1 MKNFILIVFTVLLTT
16 TTFAQGIDIG
26 IKAGATFANLTDA
39 TDASTK
45 TGFVGGAFLTIKF
58 SDKIAIQGDLLY
70 SQQGAKLELELDDIN
85 LNYINFPI
93 VLKYYII
100 KRINIQAGPQF
111 GTVVNDNL
119 GEVFGPNIDFNSFDI
134 TGIVGIGIDLPLNLR
149 ITGRYG
155 FGLSEISFIELDGAL
170 KETNSKNSV
179 FSLTAGFSF
188 L

>member
-1 MKNFILIVFTVLLTT
+1 MKNFTLLVFALLLSTSS
-16 TTFAQGIDIG
+16 FSQGVDLG
-26 IKAGATFANLTDA
+26 IKGGATFANLTGV
-39 TDASTK
+39 TDGSTK
-45 TGFVGGAFLTIKF
+45 TGFVGGAFVTIKF

-70 SQQGAKLELELDDIN
+70 SQQGVELDVDKIN
-85 LNYINFPI
+85 LDYINFPL

-111 GTVVNDNL
+111 GTVINDSL
-119 GEVFGPNIDFNSFDI
+119 GSFLGSNIDFNSFDV
-134 TGIVGIGIDLPLNLR
+134 TGVVGIGVDLPLNFR

-155 FGLSEISFIELDGAL
+155 FGLSDISFSDNNDFSID
-170 KETNSKNSV
+170 TNSKNSV

>member
-1 MKNFILIVFTVLLTT
+1 MKNFTLLVFTLLLSTSS
-16 TTFAQGIDIG
+16 FSQGIDLG
-26 IKAGATFANLTDA
+26 IKAGATFANLTDV
-39 TDASTK
+39 TNASTK
-45 TGFVGGAFLTIKF
+45 TGFVGGAFVTIKF

-70 SQQGAKLELELDDIN
+70 SQQGVELDVDKIN
-85 LNYINFPI
+85 LDYINFPL

-111 GTVVNDNL
+111 GTVINDSL
-119 GEVFGPNIDFNSFDI
+119 GGFLGSNIDFNSFDV
-134 TGIVGIGIDLPLNLR
+134 TGVVGIGVDLPLNFR

-155 FGLSEISFIELDGAL
+155 FGLSDISFSDNDLSIDI
-170 KETNSKNSV
+170 NSKNSV

>member
-1 MKNFILIVFTVLLTT
+1 MKNFIIIVFTVLLST
-16 TTFAQGIDIG
+16 TTFAQGIDLG
-26 IKAGATFANLTDA
+26 IKAGATFASLTGE

-70 SQQGAKLELELDDIN
+70 SQQGAKLELDDIN

-119 GEVFGPNIDFNSFDI
+119 GEVFGPNSDFNSFDI

-155 FGLSEISFIELDGAL
+155 FGLSEISSIEFEGDS

>member
-1 MKNFILIVFTVLLTT
+1 MKNFIIIVFTVLLTT
-16 TTFAQGIDIG
+16 TTFGQGIDLG
-26 IKAGATFANLTDA
+26 IKAGATFANLTGA

-70 SQQGAKLELELDDIN
+70 SQQGAKLELDDIN

-119 GEVFGPNIDFNSFDI
+119 GEVFGPNDINSFDI

-155 FGLSEISFIELDGAL
+155 FGLSEINFIEFEGDS

>member
-1 MKNFILIVFTVLLTT
+1 MKNFILLVFALLLSTSS
-16 TTFAQGIDIG
+16 FSQGVDLG
-26 IKAGATFANLTDA
+26 IKGGATFANLTGV
-39 TDASTK
+39 TDGSTK
-45 TGFVGGAFLTIKF
+45 TGFVGGAFVTIKF

-70 SQQGAKLELELDDIN
+70 SQQGVELDVDKIN
-85 LNYINFPI
+85 LDYINFPL

-111 GTVVNDNL
+111 GTVINDSL
-119 GEVFGPNIDFNSFDI
+119 GGFLGSNIDFNSFDV
-134 TGIVGIGIDLPLNLR
+134 TGVVGIGVDLPLNFR

-155 FGLSEISFIELDGAL
+155 FGLSDISSFSDNDFSID
-170 KETNSKNSV
+170 NSKNSV

>member
-1 MKNFILIVFTVLLTT
+1 MKNFIFIVFTILLTT

-26 IKAGATFANLTDA
+26 VKAGATFANLTDA

-70 SQQGAKLELELDDIN
+70 SQQGAVFKGDNIN
-85 LNYINFPI
+85 LDYINFPI
-93 VLKYYII
+93 VFKYYII

-111 GTVVNDNL
+111 GTVINDNY
-119 GEVFGPNIDFNSFDI
+119 NIDIDYNSFDLS
-134 TGIVGIGIDLPLNLR
+134 GVVGIGIDLPLNFR
-149 ITGRYG
+149 VTGRYG
-155 FGLSEISFIELDGAL
+155 FGLSDISFLGANASIN
-170 KETNSKNSV
+170 TNSKNSV
-179 FSLTAGFSF
+179 FSLTACLSF

>member
-1 MKNFILIVFTVLLTT
+1 MKNFTLLVFALLLSTSS
-16 TTFAQGIDIG
+16 FSQGIDLG
-26 IKAGATFANLTDA
+26 IKAGATFANLTDV

-45 TGFVGGAFLTIKF
+45 TGFVGGAFVTIKF

-70 SQQGAKLELELDDIN
+70 SQQGVELDVDKIN
-85 LNYINFPI
+85 LDYINFPI

-100 KRINIQAGPQF
+100 KRVNIQAGPQF
-111 GTVVNDNL
+111 GTVINDNL
-119 GEVFGPNIDFNSFDI
+119 GEVIGPNDINSFDI

-155 FGLSEISFIELDGAL
+155 FGLSEISFIEFEGDT

>member
-1 MKNFILIVFTVLLTT
+1 MKNFTLLVFALLLSTSS
-16 TTFAQGIDIG
+16 FSQGIDLG
-26 IKAGATFANLTDA
+26 IKVGATFANLTDV
-39 TDASTK
+39 TNASTK
-45 TGFVGGAFLTIKF
+45 TGFVGGAFVTIKF

-70 SQQGAKLELELDDIN
+70 SQQGVELDVDKIN
-85 LNYINFPI
+85 LDYINIPI
-93 VLKYYII
+93 VFKYYIL

-111 GTVVNDNL
+111 GTVIKDNYD
-119 GEVFGPNIDFNSFDI
+119 IDVDYDSFDI
-134 TGIVGIGIDLPLNLR
+134 TGILGIGIDLPLNLR

-155 FGLSEISFIELDGAL
+155 FGLSEISFIEFEGDT

>member
-1 MKNFILIVFTVLLTT
+1 MKNFTLLVFALLLLSTSS
-16 TTFAQGIDIG
+16 FSQGVDLG
-26 IKAGATFANLTDA
+26 IKGGATFANLTDV
-39 TDASTK
+39 TDGSTK
-45 TGFVGGAFLTIKF
+45 TGFVGGAFVTIKF

-70 SQQGAKLELELDDIN
+70 SQQGVELDVDKIN
-85 LNYINFPI
+85 LDYINFPL

-111 GTVVNDNL
+111 GTVINDSL
-119 GEVFGPNIDFNSFDI
+119 GGFLGSNIDFNSFDV
-134 TGIVGIGIDLPLNLR
+134 TGVVGIGVDLPLNFR

-155 FGLSEISFIELDGAL
+155 FGLSDISFSDNDFSID
-170 KETNSKNSV
+170 TNSKNSV

>member
-1 MKNFILIVFTVLLTT
+1 MKNFTLLVFALLLSTSS
-16 TTFAQGIDIG
+16 FSQGVDLG
-26 IKAGATFANLTDA
+26 IKGGATFANLTNV
-39 TDASTK
+39 TDGSTK
-45 TGFVGGAFLTIKF
+45 TGFVGGAFVTIKF

-70 SQQGAKLELELDDIN
+70 SQQGVELDVDKIN
-85 LNYINFPI
+85 LDYINFPL

-111 GTVVNDNL
+111 GTVINDSL
-119 GEVFGPNIDFNSFDI
+119 GGFLGSNIDFNSFDV
-134 TGIVGIGIDLPLNLR
+134 TGVVGIGVDLPLNFR

-155 FGLSEISFIELDGAL
+155 FGLSDISFSDNDSSID
-170 KETNSKNSV
+170 TDSKNSV

>member
-70 SQQGAKLELELDDIN
+70 SQQGAAFNVDKIN
-85 LNYINFPI
+85 LDYINFPI
-93 VLKYYII
+93 VFKYYII

-111 GTVVNDNL
+111 GTIINDNL
-119 GEVFGPNIDFNSFDI
+119 EANLEANSFDI
-134 TGIVGIGIDLPLNLR
+134 TGVVGIGVDLPLNFR
-149 ITGRYG
+149 VTGRYG
-155 FGLSEISFIELDGAL
+155 FGLSDISFSDNNVSID
-170 KETNSKNSV
+170 TNSKNSV

>member
-1 MKNFILIVFTVLLTT
+1 MKNFTLLVFALLLSTSS
-16 TTFAQGIDIG
+16 FSQGVDLG
-26 IKAGATFANLTDA
+26 IKGGATFANLTGV
-39 TDASTK
+39 TDGSTK
-45 TGFVGGAFLTIKF
+45 TGFVGGVFVTIKF

-70 SQQGAKLELELDDIN
+70 SQQGVELDVDKIN
-85 LNYINFPI
+85 LDYINFPL

-111 GTVVNDNL
+111 GTVINDNL
-119 GEVFGPNIDFNSFDI
+119 GGFLGSNIDFNSFDV
-134 TGIVGIGIDLPLNLR
+134 TGVVGIGVDLPLNFR

-155 FGLSEISFIELDGAL
+155 FGLSDISFSDNDFSID
-170 KETNSKNSV
+170 TNSKNSV

>member
-1 MKNFILIVFTVLLTT
+1 MKNFIITVFTALLTT
-16 TTFAQGIDIG
+16 TTFAQGIDLG
-26 IKAGATFANLTDA
+26 IKAGATFANLTGA

-70 SQQGAKLELELDDIN
+70 SQQGAKLELDDIN

-119 GEVFGPNIDFNSFDI
+119 GEVFGPNDIISFDI
-134 TGIVGIGIDLPLNLR
+134 TGVVGIGIDLPLNLR

-155 FGLSEISFIELDGAL
+155 FGLSEINFIEFEGDS

>member
-1 MKNFILIVFTVLLTT
+1 MKNFIIIVFTVLLTT
-16 TTFAQGIDIG
+16 TTFGQGIDLG
-26 IKAGATFANLTDA
+26 IKAGATFANLTGA

-85 LNYINFPI
+85 LNYIIFPI

-119 GEVFGPNIDFNSFDI
+119 GEVFGPNDINSFDI

-155 FGLSEISFIELDGAL
+155 FGLSEINFIEFEGDS

>member
-1 MKNFILIVFTVLLTT
+1 MKNFILIVFTVLFTT
-16 TTFAQGIDIG
+16 IAFAQGIDLG
-26 IKAGATFANLTDA
+26 IKAGATFANLTNV

-45 TGFVGGAFLTIKF
+45 TGFVGGAFVTIKF

-85 LNYINFPI
+85 LNYIIFPI

-119 GEVFGPNIDFNSFDI
+119 GEVFGPNDIISFDI
-134 TGIVGIGIDLPLNLR
+134 TGVVGIGIDLPLNLR

-155 FGLSEISFIELDGAL
+155 FGLSEFSFIEFEGDT

>member
-1 MKNFILIVFTVLLTT
+1 MKNFTLLVFALLLSTSS
-16 TTFAQGIDIG
+16 FSQGVDLG
-26 IKAGATFANLTDA
+26 IKGGATFANLTGV
-39 TDASTK
+39 TDGSTK
-45 TGFVGGAFLTIKF
+45 TGFVGGAFVTIKF

-70 SQQGAKLELELDDIN
+70 SQQGVELDVDKIN
-85 LNYINFPI
+85 LDYINFPL

-111 GTVVNDNL
+111 GTVINDSL
-119 GEVFGPNIDFNSFDI
+119 GSFLGSNIDFNSFDV
-134 TGIVGIGIDLPLNLR
+134 TGVVGIGVDLPLNFR

-155 FGLSEISFIELDGAL
+155 FGLSDISFSDNDLSIDN
-170 KETNSKNSV
+170 NSKNSV

>member
-1 MKNFILIVFTVLLTT
+1 MKNFTLLVFTLLLSTSS
-16 TTFAQGIDIG
+16 FSQGIDLG
-26 IKAGATFANLTDA
+26 IKAGATFANLTDV

-45 TGFVGGAFLTIKF
+45 TGFVGGAFVTIKF

-70 SQQGAKLELELDDIN
+70 SQQGVELDVDKIN
-85 LNYINFPI
+85 LDYINFPL

-111 GTVVNDNL
+111 GTVINDSL
-119 GEVFGPNIDFNSFDI
+119 GGFLGSNIDFNSFDV
-134 TGIVGIGIDLPLNLR
+134 TGVVGIGVDLPLNFR

-155 FGLSEISFIELDGAL
+155 FGLSDISFSDNDFSID
-170 KETNSKNSV
+170 TNSKNSV

>member
-1 MKNFILIVFTVLLTT
+1 MKNFTLLVFALLLSTSS
-16 TTFAQGIDIG
+16 FSQGVDLG
-26 IKAGATFANLTDA
+26 IKGGATFANLTDV
-39 TDASTK
+39 TDGSTK
-45 TGFVGGAFLTIKF
+45 TGFVGGAFVTIKF

-70 SQQGAKLELELDDIN
+70 SQQGVELDVDKIN
-85 LNYINFPI
+85 LDYINFPL

-111 GTVVNDNL
+111 GTVINDNL
-119 GEVFGPNIDFNSFDI
+119 GGFLGSNIDFNSFDV
-134 TGIVGIGIDLPLNLR
+134 TGVVGIGVDLPLNFR

-155 FGLSEISFIELDGAL
+155 FGLSDISFSDNDFSID
-170 KETNSKNSV
+170 TNSKNSV

>member
-1 MKNFILIVFTVLLTT
+1 MKNFILIVFTVLFTT
-16 TTFAQGIDIG
+16 IAFAQGIDLG
-26 IKAGATFANLTDA
+26 IKAGATFANLTGA

-70 SQQGAKLELELDDIN
+70 SQQGAKLELDDIN

-119 GEVFGPNIDFNSFDI
+119 GEVFGPNDIISFDI
-134 TGIVGIGIDLPLNLR
+134 TGVVGIGIDLPLNLR

-155 FGLSEISFIELDGAL
+155 FGLSEINFIEFEGDS

>member
-1 MKNFILIVFTVLLTT
+1 MKNFIIIVFTVLLTT
-16 TTFAQGIDIG
+16 TTFGQGIDLG
-26 IKAGATFANLTDA
+26 IKAGATFANLTGA

-70 SQQGAKLELELDDIN
+70 SQQGAKLELDDIN

-93 VLKYYII
+93 VFKYYII

-119 GEVFGPNIDFNSFDI
+119 GEVFGPNGDFNYFDI

-155 FGLSEISFIELDGAL
+155 FGLSEISSIEFEGDS

>member
-1 MKNFILIVFTVLLTT
+1 MKNFTLLVFALLLSTSS
-16 TTFAQGIDIG
+16 FSQGIDLG
-26 IKAGATFANLTDA
+26 IKAGATFANLTDV
-39 TDASTK
+39 TNASTK
-45 TGFVGGAFLTIKF
+45 TGFVGGAFVTIKF

-70 SQQGAKLELELDDIN
+70 SQQGVELDVDKIN
-85 LNYINFPI
+85 LDYINFPI

-100 KRINIQAGPQF
+100 KRVNIQAGPQF
-111 GTVVNDNL
+111 GTVINDNL
-119 GEVFGPNIDFNSFDI
+119 GEVIGPNDINSFDI

-155 FGLSEISFIELDGAL
+155 FGLSEFYFSEFENFIVT
-170 KETNSKNSV
+170 KETNTKNSV

>member
-1 MKNFILIVFTVLLTT
+1 MKNFTLLVFALLLSTSS
-16 TTFAQGIDIG
+16 FSQGIDLG
-26 IKAGATFANLTDA
+26 IKAGATFANLTNV

-45 TGFVGGAFLTIKF
+45 TGFVGGAFVTIKF

-70 SQQGAKLELELDDIN
+70 SQQGVELDVDKIN
-85 LNYINFPI
+85 LDYINFPL

-111 GTVVNDNL
+111 GTVINDSL
-119 GEVFGPNIDFNSFDI
+119 GGFLGSNIDFNSFDV
-134 TGIVGIGIDLPLNLR
+134 TGVVGIGVDLPLNFR

-155 FGLSEISFIELDGAL
+155 FGLSDISFSDNDFSID
-170 KETNSKNSV
+170 TNSKNSV